1 MVAPPT
7 RDRLFDDAIH
17 WMARQVDDAR
27 ARHAV
32 ESAEAAH
39 QRSLRERAK
48 DRLKEEARRIPLVG
62 EIVPE
67 KARPVVTR
75 PAALDQ
81 HLARAEG
88 RRRLQTATTPPKEDE
103 LAAIAAAICAEWGQ
117 PRAGKLAAAWFNG
130 KDADVE
136 GLMNSDERTIA
147 ILVGIAAAA
156 AVLAVVYLVRRGRT
170 ARVPPRH
177 ELAPSPDFQALCS
190 VAAGESDAARVAAA
204 VRDSVAEPW
213 AWTARD
219 GISKLEI
226 DDKRTLL
233 EAFAANSACGV
244 ARIRPTKGDAF
255 DAQRMVTDVKTTKD
269 DHWVVASEVPAGRCG
284 FQLGGRLEIPASVD
298 VCTVDWWLLSSSSC
312 PVGRAI
318 GERSNDLVAGGKTG
332 SSGWR
337 APWGL
342 AHPED
347 LRDLFDEPALDAWRK
362 RMVAELNPHY
372 RGRPERCLSI
382 IGAPGDVFESSIM
395 EPAGAV
401 PVGDAVVEDVVQRQ
415 GERQNGLAC
424 PGGSPLLLAIVRTT
438 AARRGGA

>member
-7 RDRLFDDAIH
+7 RDRLFDDAID
-17 WMARQVDDAR
+17 WMARQVDDAQV
-27 ARHAV
+27 RHAV
-32 ESAEAAH
+32 DSAEAAH
-39 QRSLRERAK
+39 QRSLHERAK

-62 EIVPE
+62 DILPE
-67 KARPVVTR
+67 RARPAIAR
-75 PAALDQ
+75 PAAIDV

-130 KDADVE
+130 KNADVE

-147 ILVGIAAAA
+147 MLVGIAAAA

-170 ARVPPRH
+170 ARVPPRN
-177 ELAPSPDFQALCS
+177 ELAPSSDFQALCS
-190 VAAGESDAARVAAA
+190 VAAGEGDAARVAAA

-213 AWTARD
+213 SWAARD
-219 GISKLEI
+219 GVSKLEI
-226 DDKRTLL
+226 DDRRTLL
-233 EAFAANSACGV
+233 EAFAINSACGV

-255 DAQRMVTDVKTTKD
+255 DAQRMVTNVKTTKD
-269 DHWVVASEVPAGRCG
+269 DHWVVAAEVPAGRCG

-318 GERSNDLVAGGKTG
+318 GERSEDLVAGGKTG
-332 SSGWR
+332 SAGWR

-347 LRDLFDEPALDAWRK
+347 LRELFDEHSLDAWRK
-362 RMVAELNPHY
+362 RLVAELNPYY

-395 EPAGAV
+395 EPAGTV

-415 GERQNGLAC
+415 GERQSGLAC